1 MNIFS
6 SESFLDI
13 KNKHILVHWQESI
26 ELIYIT
32 RGSME
37 CLIEGNVYSLK
48 EREICIINQNK
59 LHRIYTNK
67 NCQFN
72 RIEIDPSFFTSNQ
85 KIYDMYIKPVLTD
98 AKFSHI
104 ILNAREASN
113 KNIVTLMDEIGKLE
127 TEKPDAYELIVIGI
141 VHEIF
146 QRLYT
151 LHKSRSS
158 KQNIAQSYD
167 SSIYQKMSEYIYQ
180 NYSKNIS
187 LDDIANAG
195 GVSKSKCCILFKKYA
210 QNSPIN
216 FLNMYRLEISTKM
229 LLRTS
234 ETILSI
240 ALSCGFGQAS
250 YYNRLFLKTYGM
262 TPKQYRKMS

>member
-1 MNIFS
+1 MA
-6 SESFLDI
+6 EYYGWAG
-13 KNKHILVHWQESI
+13 KILRVDLTI
-26 ELIYIT
+26 EK
-32 RGSME
+32 GSME
-37 CLIEGNVYSLK
+37 CLIEGNVYPLK
-48 EREICIINQNK
+48 EEEICIINQNK
-59 LHRIYTNK
+59 LHRIYSGK

-98 AKFSHI
+98 TKFSHM
-104 ILNAREASN
+104 ILNTRETSN
-113 KNIVTLMDEIGKLE
+113 KNIVTLMNEIGRWE
-127 TEKPDAYELIVIGI
+127 EEKPEAYELIVIGFI
-141 VHEIF
+141 HQIF
-146 QRLYT
+146 QQLYT
-151 LHKSRSS
+151 LHKSISL
-158 KQNIAQSYD
+158 KKNIVPSYD
-167 SSIYQKMSEYIYQ
+167 SSIYQKMADYIYQ

-187 LDDIANAG
+187 LDDISNAG
-195 GVSKSKCCILFKKYA
+195 GISKSKCCILFKKYA

-234 ETILSI
+234 ENILSI

-262 TPKQYRKMS
+262 TPKQFRNMS